1 MSGLRVDEKGVLT
14 ACAKCGTTNRQ
25 AFEHLG
31 QASRCGKCQAEL
43 PPPAEPVTAASSTEF
58 DRLVSG
64 SRVPVL
70 VDFWAPWC
78 GPCRAVAPE
87 LQKVARFLGGRLVV
101 AKVNTDE
108 VEDSPLPVLVDFWAP
123 WCGPCRAVGPVLE
136 QLATERAGRIKVVKV
151 NVDENPRTASLHG
164 IRSIPALFLF
174 RGPLLLDQQLGALP
188 KPVIE
193 SWLERFI

>member
-14 ACAKCGTTNRQ
+14 ACAACGTTNRQ

-31 QASRCGKCQAEL
+31 QTSRCGKCQAEL
-43 PPPAEPVTAASSTEF
+43 PPPSEPVTTASTSEF
-58 DRLVSG
+58 DRLVTT

-87 LQKVARFLGGRLVV
+87 LQKVARSLGGRLVV

-108 VEDSPLPVLVDFWAP
+108 VED
-123 WCGPCRAVGPVLE
+123 
-136 QLATERAGRIKVVKV
+136 LAERY
-151 NVDENPRTASLHG
+151 G
-164 IRSIPALFLF
+164 IRSIPTFLLFKDGQVAERVSGAMDAASIVRF
-174 RGPLLLDQQLGALP
+174 VGQQVA
-188 KPVIE
+188 
-193 SWLERFI
+193 